1 MQVPE
6 KREQLKGDV
15 GLFGLGGEPEVLE
28 RQDLQSSW
36 EGLGP
41 EVGLIEEF
49 DISFDRNI
57 ISFGVEH
64 VCHQTEMHVQK
75 RLILDI

>member
-15 GLFGLGGEPEVLE
+15 RLFGLVREPEVLE
-28 RQDLQSSW
+28 RQDRQSSW

-41 EVGLIEEF
+41 EVGLIDEF
-49 DISFDRNI
+49 DISCERKMTMFATNTSKI
-57 ISFGVEH
+57 
-64 VCHQTEMHVQK
+64 
-75 RLILDI
+75 

>member
-6 KREQLKGDV
+6 KREQLKGEV
-15 GLFGLGGEPEVLE
+15 GLFGMGGEVLE

-49 DISFDRNI
+49 DISCERNI
-57 ISFGVEH
+57 TLFGVEH
-64 VCHQTEMHVQK
+64 VCHQTETHCHK
-75 RLILDI
+75 RSILDI

>member
-15 GLFGLGGEPEVLE
+15 GWFGMGGEPEVLE
-28 RQDLQSSW
+28 RQDWQSSW

-41 EVGLIEEF
+41 EVGLKEEF
-49 DISFDRNI
+49 VTKD
-57 ISFGVEH
+57 
-64 VCHQTEMHVQK
+64 
-75 RLILDI
+75 